1 MDDWNDIIGM
11 LDDKDFPNHKW
22 HKIGV
27 KLNIKYNQ
35 LQDIKSE
42 NSECYDRLCECIAV
56 WLKTGRATYNK
67 LIDAVKGTGEPAV
80 ADAIKKHLSRKFCAT

>member
-1 MDDWNDIIGM
+1 MKILADNN
-11 LDDKDFPNHKW
+11 FPNYKW
-22 HKIGV
+22 REIGV
-27 KLNIKYNQ
+27 NLDIKYNQ
-35 LQDIKSE
+35 LRDIKSE

-80 ADAIKKHLSRKFCAT
+80 AGAIKKHLSRKFCAT